1 MSQMEEQHHA
11 VFRPDDSEL
20 SGLLESLIPL
30 GLTWTV
36 EETTTISGG
45 TARVDKSDG
54 APKGLAVY
62 DLVSFDRPDTFL
74 FSSVSNGAKHTETV
88 ISVLNGYGTFR
99 LKTKAKQPR
108 PRPPP
113 HASAQIRSD
122 YFACK
127 VTRLLQRQASSQP
140 QVTQRQSQQL
150 FILVLDGRLRNVYAL
165 IAAGVPP
172 GWIVVIER
180 SATVALY
187 QQLLVVSDPV
197 LSGVH
202 VLWSGM
208 IKGARGIED
217 WVVYDLFRQHNIIC
231 KDLLQYVVG
240 VYMDACGDLPP
251 TLPIMMNKLP
261 RVQIY
266 GIAQGF
272 RNRKCP
278 YAFDQPLEGFCMMQR
293 YQQTAVDSAFYCRKD
308 LVVQLQGV
316 EDEIGVVERLLGHRD
331 SEDGGSQFLVKWKHQ
346 QGVHSTSWEPEH
358 NICDEQLIRNYFLQ
372 SVGHDGCV
380 TDV

>member
-1 MSQMEEQHHA
+1 MSQMEQMEQMEHQHA

-20 SGLLESLIPL
+20 SGLLQSLIPL

-36 EETTTISGG
+36 EET
-45 TARVDKSDG
+45 DG
-54 APKGLAVY
+54 ASKGVAVY
-62 DLVSFDRPDTFL
+62 DLVSFDRPDMFL
-74 FSSVSNGAKHTETV
+74 FASVSNGAKHTETV

-127 VTRLLQRQASSQP
+127 VARLQQWQTASQP
-140 QVTQRQSQQL
+140 QQSYV
-150 FILVLDGRLRNVYAL
+150 LVLDGRLRNVYAL
-165 IAAGVPP
+165 IAAGKPP
-172 GWIVVIER
+172 GCIVVIER
-180 SATVALY
+180 CATVALY
-187 QQLLVVSDPV
+187 QQLLVASDPI

-240 VYMDACGDLPP
+240 VYMDACGDLPL
-251 TLPIMMNKLP
+251 TLPIMMNKFP
-261 RVQIY
+261 RAQIY

-308 LVVQLQGV
+308 LVAHLQGV

-346 QGVHSTSWEPEH
+346 QGVHSTSWEPED

-372 SVGHDGCV
+372 SVV
-380 TDV
+380 VMTKEA